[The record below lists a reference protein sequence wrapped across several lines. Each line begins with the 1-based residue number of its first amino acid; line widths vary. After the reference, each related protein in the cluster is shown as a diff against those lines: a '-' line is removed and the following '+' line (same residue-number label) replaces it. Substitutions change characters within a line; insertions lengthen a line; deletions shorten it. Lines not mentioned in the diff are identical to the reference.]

1 MPTPPSSYSAAAAEK
16 LRRALLAL
24 AASATVVASAQDTDT
39 DADFDDPDVLG
50 EIPEDIET
58 GGDYGDIACPKK
70 GCKSEDCWCDD
81 DCVEGKPCTACDTQS
96 GDGKEKTHAENAE
109 SAEAKSHAE
118 TTEMVT
124 VATIVSGLYPI
135 KPAATNAPAPC
146 RADDVEVV
154 VRRHAEGAESQS
166 HAENAEG
173 AEAKPHAE
181 SAETAEPD
189 PHAESAEG
197 AESGEGSGEAEP
209 SPSVAPAA
217 ATNAV
222 QELARAMSEKSGY
235 PVSADLVVAAAKRL
249 NQDPEEYAKKTL
261 EEIGGAAASTNA
273 PSSAPS
279 DRILVLGRRR

>member
-1 MPTPPSSYSAAAAEK
+1 MARRKVPAMPTPPRSYSAAAAER
-16 LRRALLAL
+16 LRLALLAL

-109 SAEAKSHAE
+109 GAESQSHAE
-118 TTEMVT
+118 
-124 VATIVSGLYPI
+124 
-135 KPAATNAPAPC
+135 N
-146 RADDVEVV
+146 
-154 VRRHAEGAESQS
+154 AEGAESQS

-173 AEAKPHAE
+173 AEAK
-181 SAETAEPD
+181 T
-189 PHAESAEG
+189 HAESAEG
-197 AESGEGSGEAEP
+197 AESGEGSGEAES

>member
-1 MPTPPSSYSAAAAEK
+1 MPTPPQSYSAAAAEK

-24 AASATVVASAQDTDT
+24 AASAATLTAHAQDAEGDLVETVT
-39 DADFDDPDVLG
+39 LG
-50 EIPEDIET
+50 EIPEDVIVDGEYMCT
-58 GGDYGDIACPKK
+58 PCPKES
-70 GCKSEDCWCDD
+70 CPSEDCFCEDA
-81 DCVEGKPCTACDTQS
+81 CVEGKPCTDCDTPS
-96 GDGKEKTHAENAE
+96 
-109 SAEAKSHAE
+109 SAE
-118 TTEMVT
+118 
-124 VATIVSGLYPI
+124 G
-135 KPAATNAPAPC
+135 
-146 RADDVEVV
+146 
-154 VRRHAEGAESQS
+154 
-166 HAENAEG
+166 
-173 AEAKPHAE
+173 KPHAE
-181 SAETAEPD
+181 SAEDKTHAESAEGAEKK

-261 EEIGGAAASTNA
+261 EQIGGAAASTNA

-279 DRILVLGRRR
+279 DRILVLGRLR

>member
-1 MPTPPSSYSAAAAEK
+1 MPTPPPSYSAAAAEK

-24 AASATVVASAQDTDT
+24 AASAATVAATAQDTDT

-81 DCVEGKPCTACDTQS
+81 DCVEGKPCTACDTPS
-96 GDGKEKTHAENAE
+96 
-109 SAEAKSHAE
+109 SAE
-118 TTEMVT
+118 
-124 VATIVSGLYPI
+124 G
-135 KPAATNAPAPC
+135 
-146 RADDVEVV
+146 
-154 VRRHAEGAESQS
+154 
-166 HAENAEG
+166 
-173 AEAKPHAE
+173 KPHAE
-181 SAETAEPD
+181 SAETAESD
-189 PHAESAEG
+189 PHAESAESAEG

-249 NQDPEEYAKKTL
+249 DQDPEEYARKML
-261 EEIGGAAASTNA
+261 EEIGAGAASTNA
-273 PSSAPS
+273 PTSAPS
-279 DRILVLGRRR
+279 DRILILGRRR

>member
-1 MPTPPSSYSAAAAEK
+1 MPTPPQSYSAAAAEK

-24 AASATVVASAQDTDT
+24 AASAATLTAHAQDAEGDLVETVT
-39 DADFDDPDVLG
+39 LG
-50 EIPEDIET
+50 EIPEDVIVDGEYMCT
-58 GGDYGDIACPKK
+58 PCPKES
-70 GCKSEDCWCDD
+70 CLSEDCFCEDA
-81 DCVEGKPCTACDTQS
+81 CVEGKPCTNCDMPSSQE
-96 GDGKEKTHAENAE
+96 EKTHAENAE

-173 AEAKPHAE
+173 AGAKTHAENAESAEAKTHAE
-181 SAETAEPD
+181 SAEC
-189 PHAESAEG
+189 
-197 AESGEGSGEAEP
+197 AESGEGSGEAES
-209 SPSVAPAA
+209 SPYVAPAA

-261 EEIGGAAASTNA
+261 EQIGGAAASTNA